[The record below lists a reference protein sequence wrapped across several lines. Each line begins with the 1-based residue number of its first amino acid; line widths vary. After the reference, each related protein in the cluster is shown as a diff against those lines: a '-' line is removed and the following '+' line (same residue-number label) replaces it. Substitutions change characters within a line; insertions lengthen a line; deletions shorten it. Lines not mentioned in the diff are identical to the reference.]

1 MGDGKPKPK
10 TKAHVAREVKN
21 PIQLR
26 RYVVVLEPTV
36 SSPAEPRDK
45 YFIMMRDRSDAKPV
59 RVLITDLVD
68 GWEMLELEKIRP
80 AVYKLIHQRGGVVDD
95 IEYVLLDDAPNG
107 HPPAPA
113 AAKKTQKKEEP
124 KPPSADDDVLRE
136 GMSSYGGEDP
146 DIITKE
152 TR

>member
-10 TKAHVAREVKN
+10 TKAHLAREVKN

-45 YFIMMRDRSDAKPV
+45 YFIVMRESLDAKPV
-59 RVLITDLVD
+59 RILITDLVD

-80 AVYKLIHQRGGVVDD
+80 AAYKLIHQRGGVVDD
-95 IEYVLLDDAPNG
+95 VECVLLDDAPNG
-107 HPPAPA
+107 HPPAASAP
-113 AAKKTQKKEEP
+113 AKKTQKKEEP
-124 KPPSADDDVLRE
+124 KPPRVDDDVLRE
-136 GMSSYGGEDP
+136 GMSRYGGEDP
-146 DIITKE
+146 D
-152 TR
+152 